1 MRCAGCDFRLSVPY
15 NQLESSEMYRYLG
28 NKTRLAPWLVAQIKE
43 LAAPGA
49 TVADP
54 MCGTASVSEALRA
67 AGFRVFASDIMTY
80 AAHHARVRLFLNEAP
95 SFDGLG
101 LRYGE
106 ILSQLNALAPKCGL
120 FHREYSPEG
129 SPQSKT
135 EPRKYL
141 SPLNAGKLD
150 AMNQVI
156 LEWHRDGLI
165 SEVENSLLRH
175 DLILAVNR
183 IANIAGTYGH
193 YRSSWSKAALAELS
207 VRPNRFVAGYRTD
220 HVVMQGPAEELAEK
234 IVADV
239 CYLDPPYM
247 KRQYAANYH
256 LIETIARGDEPEAVG
271 VSGLRPWRD
280 QYSDF
285 CTRTRIQEAFRRL
298 IEGADCP
305 VFLISYSSDGLLSEH
320 ELKELFDELGDV
332 SMEKR
337 IFPRFKSNQS
347 KLGAHVTEFL
357 ITVRK
362 KNFWREQV
370 PRAVGAM

>member
-1 MRCAGCDFRLSVPY
+1 
-15 NQLESSEMYRYLG
+15 MYRYMG
-28 NKTRLAPWLVAQIKE
+28 NKTRLAPWLIAQIKE

-49 TVADP
+49 TIADP

-80 AAHHARVRLFLNEAP
+80 AAHHARVRLLLNEAP
-95 SFDGLG
+95 KFEGLR

-106 ILSQLNALAPKCGL
+106 VLEKLNSLAPSCGL

-129 SPQSKT
+129 SPLSGT

-141 SPLNAGKLD
+141 TPENAKRLD
-150 AMNQVI
+150 SMSQAI
-156 LEWHRDGLI
+156 LEWYQAGRI
-165 SEVENSLLRH
+165 TEVENSLLRH
-175 DLILAVNR
+175 DLVLAVNR

-207 VRPNRFVAGYRTD
+207 LRPNRFVGGYRTD
-220 HVVMQGPAEELAEK
+220 HIIMQGPAEELARR

-285 CTRTRIQEAFRRL
+285 CTRTRIQDAFRRL
-298 IEGADCP
+298 IDGADCP

-320 ELKELFDELGDV
+320 ELKDLFCELGDV
-332 SMEKR
+332 SIQKR

-347 KLGAHVTEFL
+347 QLGAHVTEFL
-357 ITVRK
+357 ITLVKR
-362 KNFWREQV
+362 NSWRELV
-370 PRAVGAM
+370 PRAVGAT